1 MLSKQ
6 LISQIKSLDKK
17 KFRDEY
23 GLFVAE
29 GKKLV
34 TELSSILK
42 IQKIYSLSNNDIE
55 NVEVISEQDM
65 KRISFLK
72 NPSSML
78 GIFHIPKHGNLD
90 QPLPSEPVFA
100 LDDIQDPGNLGTIIR
115 LCDWFGIKTLIC
127 SSHTAD
133 CYNPKVIQATMGAIA
148 RVKVIYLDLAQYLN
162 TAVKKNIP
170 VFGTFLNGSNIYNSE
185 LSPQGI
191 IVLGNEGNG
200 ISKEVENT
208 ISHRL
213 YIPSFSKETA
223 SESLNVAIAAAIV
236 CSEFKRRG

>member
-42 IQKIYSLSNNDIE
+42 IQKIYSLANDDIG
-55 NVEVISEQDM
+55 NAEVISEQEM
-65 KRISFLK
+65 KKISFLK
-72 NPSSML
+72 SPSSML
-78 GIFHIPKHGNLD
+78 GIFHIPKHENLD
-90 QPLPSEPVFA
+90 QPLSSELVLA

-148 RVKVIYLDLAQYLN
+148 RVKVVYLDLSQYLN
-162 TAVKKNIP
+162 AAIKKNIP
-170 VFGTFLNGSNIYNSE
+170 VFGTFLNGSNIYNSVI
-185 LSPQGI
+185 SQQGI

-200 ISKEVENT
+200 ISKEVENM